1 MKVLDVTEF
10 YSQRGGGVRSHLTLK
25 GHILCQWGHDHV
37 VVAPGPTD
45 ETALLDEKGPASSTS
60 TGETR
65 GSATVIRI
73 GGRALPY
80 DPTYHLLWRVD
91 KVRAI
96 VRREHPDVLEI
107 ISPYVAA
114 ASALA
119 CPRKD
124 FGVRTFLWHA
134 DFIDTYLRVMLE
146 RRPWWRG
153 RAADV
158 MLEPLWA
165 LVRRIG
171 AGCDAT
177 ICGARWQVDKLT
189 QHGVPRVVHVPF
201 GVDKAVFNPGARD
214 PDARR
219 ALLASFD
226 GAGGN
231 IDEHARG
238 GGPRLVVAIGRFA
251 WEKRWDVVLD
261 AYVRLAERVPAR
273 LICFGDGPERK
284 AMQARVAGRAD
295 IRFEGFLTDRPAL
308 ARALASADLL
318 LHSCPFETFGLGVAE
333 AVASGCP
340 VVVPDQG
347 GAAELAF
354 GDSSVKYRALDPE
367 ACAAAA
373 IALLERDPAIVRE
386 AALVAVG
393 KIASVED
400 QFRQTLALYERL
412 LAK

>member
-1 MKVLDVTEF
+1 
-10 YSQRGGGVRSHLTLK
+10 
-25 GHILCQWGHDHV
+25 
-37 VVAPGPTD
+37 
-45 ETALLDEKGPASSTS
+45 
-60 TGETR
+60 
-65 GSATVIRI
+65 VIRI

-96 VRREHPDVLEI
+96 VSRERPDVLEI
-107 ISPYVAA
+107 DSPYVAA
-114 ASALA
+114 AGALA
-119 CPRKD
+119 CPRSA

-146 RRPWWRG
+146 RRAWSREHA
-153 RAADV
+153 RATDAI
-158 MLEPLWA
+158 LEPLWA
-165 LVRRIG
+165 LVRGIG
-171 AGCDAT
+171 RGCDAT

-189 QHGVPRVVHVPF
+189 LHGVPRVVHVPF
-201 GVDKAVFNPGARD
+201 GVDKAVFNPAARD
-214 PDARR
+214 EAARR

-226 GAGGN
+226 GAPTPAK
-231 IDEHARG
+231 ET
-238 GGPRLVVAIGRFA
+238 RLVVAIGRFA

-261 AYVRLAERVPAR
+261 AYLRLAEKVPAR
-273 LICFGDGPERK
+273 LVCFGDGPERA

-295 IRFEGFLTDRPAL
+295 IRFEGFLTDRPGL

-340 VVVPDQG
+340 VVVPDLG

-354 GDSSVKYRALDPE
+354 GDSSVRYRALDPE

-373 IALLERDPAIVRE
+373 IALLARDPAGVRD
-386 AALVAVG
+386 AALAAIS
-393 KIASVED
+393 KIAGVED
-400 QFRQTLALYERL
+400 QFRQTLALYEDL
-412 LAK
+412 LAKRASA

>member
-1 MKVLDVTEF
+1 
-10 YSQRGGGVRSHLTLK
+10 
-25 GHILCQWGHDHV
+25 
-37 VVAPGPTD
+37 
-45 ETALLDEKGPASSTS
+45 
-60 TGETR
+60 
-65 GSATVIRI
+65 
-73 GGRALPY
+73 
-80 DPTYHLLWRVD
+80 LLWRVD

-107 ISPYVAA
+107 NSPYVAA

-119 CPRKD
+119 CPRTD

-146 RRPWWRG
+146 RRPWSRG

-158 MLEPLWA
+158 VLEPLWA
-165 LVRRIG
+165 MVRRIG

-189 QHGVPRVVHVPF
+189 RHGVPRVAHVPF
-201 GVDKAVFNPGARD
+201 GVDKSVFNPAAKD
-214 PDARR
+214 DAARR

-226 GAGGN
+226 GSGAPTPTQGT
-231 IDEHARG
+231 
-238 GGPRLVVAIGRFA
+238 RLVVAIGRFA

-261 AYVRLAERVPAR
+261 AYQRLAEKVPAR
-273 LICFGDGPERK
+273 LVCFGDGPERR
-284 AMQARVAGRAD
+284 AMQARVAGRGD
-295 IRFEGFLTDRPAL
+295 IRFEGFLTDRHAL

-340 VVVPDQG
+340 VVVPDEG

-354 GDSSVKYRALDPE
+354 GDSSVQYRALDPE

-373 IALLERDPAIVRE
+373 IALLERDRARVRE
-386 AALVAVG
+386 AALAAVG
-393 KIASVED
+393 RIASVED